1 MFCVFCVF
9 CGNSLPVCLFMSV
22 VVFSHGIHGFP
33 QMVRLRYWRRG
44 YGRMPYPPNLCASV
58 PICGR
63 LSLPEGSVCSACS
76 VGHSLPVCLFG
87 SVVVF
92 SHGIHGI
99 HRMLGCVIGGVGMA
113 GMPYPP
119 NLCASVSICGRLSL
133 PEGSVCSAYS
143 VGHSLCLLCWCICG
157 RHISAGF
164 RPPSNQIASAA
175 RSDSV
180 RHPIRFRSPS
190 NQIPFATQSGSVRC
204 TMP

>member
-1 MFCVFCVF
+1 MNSMGGLAAGGVGMAGCHTLLICAHPCNLWDAFSARRFCVFCVF
-9 CGNSLPVCLFMSV
+9 CGNTLPVCLFM
-22 VVFSHGIHGFP
+22 
-33 QMVRLRYWRRG
+33 
-44 YGRMPYPPNLCASV
+44 
-58 PICGR
+58 
-63 LSLPEGSVCSACS
+63 
-76 VGHSLPVCLFG
+76 

-113 GMPYPP
+113 GMPSPP

-190 NQIPFATQSGSVRC
+190 NQIAFATRSGSVRY